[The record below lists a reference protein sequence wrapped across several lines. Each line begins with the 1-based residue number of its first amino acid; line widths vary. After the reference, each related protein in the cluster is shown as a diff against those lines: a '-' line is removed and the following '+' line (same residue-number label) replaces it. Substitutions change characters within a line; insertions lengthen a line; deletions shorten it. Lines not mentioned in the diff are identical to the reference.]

1 MSATGAGAIAKRGR
15 IKRKTRAGFR
25 SYDHGEPIKAIDTR
39 PMAFVFGLV
48 ALVMLFASTPSYPVG
63 TQAMLI
69 QLPFFSPP
77 PISSRDIERPPVFKI
92 RVNAAGIIFING
104 KETDRRDIAS
114 ATGTR
119 TKSKPLV
126 SLNIAPNAS
135 YESVL
140 LTLRELDRLQL
151 TSPTHFCFLDQWK
164 HRFFEKSVGGSLQ
177 ILTTLPPD
185 PRRELDTVSDMA
197 EADPYIFEVCP
208 QYRPVPHTL

>member
-1 MSATGAGAIAKRGR
+1 MNAAVNAGVKRTIR
-15 IKRKTRAGFR
+15 RRSLSFTR
-25 SYDHGEPIKAIDTR
+25 YDHGSPIKNIDTR
-39 PMAFVFGLV
+39 PMAFVFGII
-48 ALVMLFASTPSYPVG
+48 ALVVLFASTPSYSVG
-63 TQAMLI
+63 TQALLI
-69 QLPFFSPP
+69 QLPFSSPP

-92 RVNAAGIIFING
+92 RVNTAGFIFING

-119 TKSKPLV
+119 TRGKPLV
-126 SLNIAPNAS
+126 SLSIAPNAS

-164 HRFFEKSVGGSLQ
+164 HHFFDKGVGGSLQ

-185 PRRELDTVSDMA
+185 PRRELDTVSDMT

-208 QYRPVPHTL
+208 QYRPIPHTL